1 MTQSNK
7 KPRAAF
13 GAPAVLK
20 KEVEARQILKMHI
33 MKHPLFVDVSMCSP
47 DQDQDDSPDK
57 KRSAANVL
65 TSNQG
70 GRD

>member
-7 KPRAAF
+7 NPRAAF

-20 KEVEARQILKMHI
+20 KEVEARQMLKMHI
-33 MKHPLFVDVSMCSP
+33 MKHPLLIDVSMCSS
-47 DQDQDDSPDK
+47 DQNQDDSPDK

-65 TSNQG
+65 TSNQR
-70 GRD
+70 GRN